1 MLLSLS
7 PLPLTNVTH
16 ADKIFLFYTVHDP
29 PAMIIQENRLSYIA
43 HVDVMFPR
51 SSLQPGASTIAIF
64 ADLLE
69 ATTAR
74 LLSSS
79 LASFAPD
86 ESKAS
91 ELVKA

>member
-1 MLLSLS
+1 ML
-7 PLPLTNVTH
+7 T
-16 ADKIFLFYTVHDP
+16 KYFYFTRYTTLL
-29 PAMIIQENRLSYIA
+29 IIQENRLSYIA